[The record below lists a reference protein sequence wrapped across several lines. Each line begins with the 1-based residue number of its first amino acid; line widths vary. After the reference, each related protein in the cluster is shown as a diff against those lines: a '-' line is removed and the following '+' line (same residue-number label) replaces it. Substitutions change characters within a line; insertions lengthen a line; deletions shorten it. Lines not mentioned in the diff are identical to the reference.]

1 MMKIITLKTTT
12 WGTFWAVTIANIYKT
27 LYLWSFFFS
36 FLLRKPLLPA
46 TEKCTLK
53 WRAWKIADR
62 GINEESLAR
71 HFSQTST
78 VTCLSYCICR
88 NSHWLETFKGRL
100 KKLLDDFFFW
110 GITHLIRSEWEIV
123 TAVNIDFN
131 QSDYSV

>member
-100 KKLLDDFFFW
+100 IKLLDDFFFFW
-110 GITHLIRSEWEIV
+110 GITHLIRSEWE
-123 TAVNIDFN
+123 NRNCDQHRF
-131 QSDYSV
+131 

>member
-1 MMKIITLKTTT
+1 MENDWQFSNHLCQTSSKSTQVTNMKH
-12 WGTFWAVTIANIYKT
+12 
-27 LYLWSFFFS
+27 
-36 FLLRKPLLPA
+36 
-46 TEKCTLK
+46 EKNSML
-53 WRAWKIADR
+53 ADR

-100 KKLLDDFFFW
+100 IKFLDGFFFFEESPTLL
-110 GITHLIRSEWEIV
+110 GQSEKIV